1 MKVISTCHKAG
12 WDQYGQGWL
21 DGIDNWPKAEFILYT
36 EGFDLDDPRVDAR
49 RIEDVDRA
57 VAFKKQYAHY
67 RPLAWRWDIV
77 RFSNKVFAAYD
88 ALYNHRGLAVWLDA
102 DCMTYNKIPD
112 GYIDDL
118 LPIGKYLAM
127 FKRIGWQ
134 TETGFWVMDCSH
146 KAHKPFMD
154 MWIKWVESGAFKQ
167 LTQWCDASTLDATVR
182 GMEKV
187 GLIETVSLSAGFEKE
202 EHPMAKVD
210 LARFCDHLKGRDR
223 KLAGRSKENEFREVA

>member
-36 EGFDLDDPRVDAR
+36 EGFDLDDPRVEAR
-49 RIEDVDRA
+49 KIEDVERA

-102 DCMTYNKIPD
+102 DCMT
-112 GYIDDL
+112 
-118 LPIGKYLAM
+118 
-127 FKRIGWQ
+127 
-134 TETGFWVMDCSH
+134 
-146 KAHKPFMD
+146 
-154 MWIKWVESGAFKQ
+154 
-167 LTQWCDASTLDATVR
+167 
-182 GMEKV
+182 
-187 GLIETVSLSAGFEKE
+187 
-202 EHPMAKVD
+202 
-210 LARFCDHLKGRDR
+210 
-223 KLAGRSKENEFREVA
+223 

>member
-36 EGFDLDDPRVDAR
+36 EGFDLDDPRVEAR
-49 RIEDVDRA
+49 KIE
-57 VAFKKQYAHY
+57 
-67 RPLAWRWDIV
+67 DIV

-102 DCMTYNKIPD
+102 DCMTYNKLPD
-112 GYIDDL
+112 DYIDEL

-127 FKRIGWQ
+127 FKRKGWQ

-187 GLIETVSLSAGFEKE
+187 GLIETVSLSGAFEKE
-202 EHPMAKVD
+202 EHPMSKVD
-210 LARFCDHLKGRDR
+210 LARYIDHLKGRDR
-223 KLAGRSKENEFREVA
+223 KLAGKSKENEFREHA